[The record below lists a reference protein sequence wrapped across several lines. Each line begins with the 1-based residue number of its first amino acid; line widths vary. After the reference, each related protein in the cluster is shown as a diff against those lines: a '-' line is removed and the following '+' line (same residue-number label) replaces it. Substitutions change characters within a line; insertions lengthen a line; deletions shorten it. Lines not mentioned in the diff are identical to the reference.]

1 MISKEN
7 LQDLYSLS
15 PLQEG
20 MLFHAQLE
28 PGSTAYFEQIRL
40 RVSGPLST
48 EIFQQSWDILVQ
60 RHDALRTV
68 LLQKKDGKNLQAV
81 LRQVQSDLSF
91 MDLQNLPPAEQRTQ
105 LRAYA
110 SEDRGNPFELL
121 KHLLFRITLFRLQ
134 SDEHVLLF
142 SFHHILMDAWSGGVL
157 YTDLL
162 AIYHALAKQRR
173 LPPAPNF
180 QYSRYIRWLDQQD
193 REAGQRY
200 WKEYLDGYTEL
211 ATLSGV
217 KTAPELVP
225 DDAEQLE
232 QGLYQQV
239 LTLDTQ
245 ATAELQNLAVQL
257 RVTLHTLIQT
267 VWGLLLG
274 YYNATEDV
282 VFGSTVSG
290 RPTELR
296 GIEQAVGLFINTI
309 PVRIQIRKG
318 ETCSELIRRI
328 YEQTLASGPY
338 HHYPLAEIQS
348 ETVIQQNL
356 FDHLL
361 IFENTPSPEEVEE
374 AGTSRLCLSQ
384 ESFFEHT
391 HYQIVLAVF
400 PGAQLRFK
408 ITYACSSYSHQFIT
422 LVRKHYRELLC
433 RIADNPEIPCTALN
447 PLSTAEQEYLLD
459 TLNRTAQ
466 SLEQQ
471 TWLEGFAASVAKYP
485 DKTAVVFEKERLSYA
500 ELNSRA
506 NQLAHYILDS
516 DPEVGPDALI
526 GIYFDRSADM
536 LIALLAVMKTGSA
549 YVPLDPIYPQA
560 RLMHMINDATL
571 SLLLTHSS
579 QKSSLPA
586 SDIQTICIDQVAE
599 ALRECNRENPQYA
612 PQAHDPAYVIYT
624 SGSTGRPKGVMI
636 QHHALLNFLVS
647 MQQEPGLTCRDTL
660 LAVTTVSFDIAALE
674 LYLPLF
680 VGAQVV
686 IVPRRTTLDG
696 EQLASTLVEKK
707 ISVLQATPATWRLLL
722 QAGWDGNAGLKIL
735 VGGEALPKRLALELC
750 RRGASVWNLY
760 GPTESTVWSTIQQ
773 VKLKDATEEKSTE
786 SGEVVEQI
794 GSPILN
800 TRIYIVD
807 QQLRLLPP
815 GVAGELCIAGLGLS
829 SGYLNRPELTAERFV
844 EVEFFGKKERIYRT
858 GDLARWL
865 PNRNLEYLGRMDHQ
879 VKLRGFR
886 IELGE
891 IEAALT
897 KHKAVGEAVVVLREQ
912 EGNRSLAAYMTVPGR
927 RETNISTL
935 TVELRSFLKEDL
947 PDYMVPSSFTVLQKL
962 PLTPNGKI
970 DRKNLPAPDQSQSD
984 GDALL
989 STESE
994 RLLAGLYSDVLGID
1008 VSSASVHFFEAGGH
1022 SLLAARLA
1030 SRIRDSF
1037 DVEMPLR
1044 ILFEHQTVA
1053 GLSAWLDQQQRGG
1066 SLPPVEPQAE
1076 DAPLMLSFA
1085 QERLRFLSRLEGPS
1099 ATYNMP
1105 AAVRLRGK
1113 LCVESLRR
1121 TFFLLT
1127 ERHQCLRMYFPETE
1141 GTVEILP
1148 SYDPLVISD
1157 LAGLSGD
1164 EQVAVVRE
1172 RVQEHALRP
1181 FDLET
1186 GPLLSLELLVL
1197 GEEERVLLFNMHHII
1212 SDGWSMS
1219 ILLREWT
1226 EIYTALTE
1234 GRELELRSL
1243 PVRYSDH
1250 AAWQRRVLSEDIME
1264 QWLARWEE
1272 QLAGVPQL
1280 LELSTDHPRPA
1291 VQSYQGAHLESRI
1304 SSDLTGRLH
1313 GLGRAENS
1321 TLFMTLLAAFSILLH
1336 RYSGQDDIL
1345 IGSPTANRTLSQIE
1359 DLIGFFVNTLVLRTR
1374 FEEEMSFT
1382 GLLTQVR
1389 HTVLDAFAHQDLP
1402 FERLVERL
1410 APERSLSHSPLFQ
1423 VMFML
1428 QNNEEGEVQL
1438 PGLETELLEQEFPI
1452 AKFDLGLSAMEQD
1465 GELVL
1470 HWEYATDLF
1479 EKTTVRR
1486 MAEHFTVLLESLVE
1500 NPVQDIRKLSLLTA
1514 AEVEQ
1519 LIAWN
1524 DTAVEYPADK
1534 MLTDLFEEQV
1544 AKTPDNVAV
1553 VFEDKQ
1559 LTYRELNS
1567 RANRL
1572 AAVLIE
1578 HGVQRNTL
1586 VGICVERSPEM
1597 IISLWAVLK
1606 AGGAYIPLDPSYP
1619 KERLRGMI
1627 EDSAVQ
1633 FLLTLRDLREHLP
1646 FFSGTMIE
1654 LDAPGIYAGR
1664 SEANPARISK
1674 SNDLAYVIYTSGST
1688 GKPKGVQITH
1698 SSISHFVYMC
1708 GEELYEISSEDIVLQ
1723 FASFNFDASAEEIY
1737 PALTQGAT
1745 LVLRTPDMISTNKGF
1760 LRLCTAWKITILD
1773 LPTAFWQ
1780 QLIYEENIEKFW
1792 PDKVRL
1798 VIIGGEAAS
1807 QHSVELW
1814 NRRFAKQ
1821 ACLVNT
1827 YGPTEGTVVATS
1839 YKLNIA
1845 DTILPIGRPI
1855 PNTQAHILNADH
1867 QLNPIGIPGELCI
1880 AGVGLAQGYL
1890 NRPEL
1895 TEDKF
1900 VKIEIFGKTE
1910 RIYKTGDL
1918 ARWRSDGNLE
1928 YLGRID
1934 HQVKL
1939 RGFRI
1944 ELGEIESVLTQ
1955 HEAVRDAIVV
1965 LHERKGSKSL
1975 AAYLTSSGER
1985 TEQLVPNEMRKWLKD
2000 VLPNYMIPTHFIV
2013 LDMLPHTPNGKID
2026 RKALP
2031 EPKRQVTRSNQV
2043 LPRDTTELRLLE
2055 LWQTV
2060 LDVDSLGVDDNFF
2073 DAGGHS
2079 LLAVR
2084 LMSRIEQQFD
2094 VRLPMTSLFRYPDV
2108 ASLAEYLRRSAP
2120 DIDRSNLIPIWTQ
2133 GQGAPVYLLPGAMGS
2148 VLYLQ
2153 PLAAALGYDNPVYAL
2168 QTPGLNDTE
2177 CTPESIEAMA
2187 DYHIELLQSKGHRGP
2202 YYLIGHSAGGRV
2214 AFEMAYQ
2221 LEQKGENV
2229 ALLGILDTNAPNL
2242 EQTVPEA
2249 EDVPAAEDCDEFW
2262 LWFFIQ
2268 VFQEITGVDL
2278 HTQLEDL
2285 KALHDKELA
2294 YAHVLSLFQQYELLF
2309 VPETQIVELKR
2320 RIGVFRTAALA
2331 HLYYNLGEKRV
2342 DCPLSVFR
2350 AQDRFPITIG
2360 AQNAVLEAGKEQY
2373 AKVTGT
2379 HKLGWERYTSA
2390 GATEFFVPGNHFTMM
2405 TKSYVQ
2411 HLADALKPF
2420 LREAK

>member
-1 MISKEN
+1 MPQQDNIITKAN
-7 LQDLYSLS
+7 LQDLYALS

-28 PGSTAYFEQIRL
+28 PGSTAYFEQVRL

-48 EIFQQSWDILVQ
+48 EVFQQSWNILVQ
-60 RHDALRTV
+60 RHDVLRTV

-81 LRQVQSDLSF
+81 LRQVQSDVSF
-91 MDLQNLPPAEQRTQ
+91 MDLQDLPPAEQRAQ
-105 LRAYA
+105 LSAYA
-110 SEDRGNPFELL
+110 SEDRGNPFEVL

-134 SDEHVLLF
+134 PDEHVLLF
-142 SFHHILMDAWSGGVL
+142 SFHHILMDGWSGGVL

-162 AIYHALAKQRR
+162 AIYHALAEQQP
-173 LPPAPNF
+173 LPPAPTF

-193 REAGQRY
+193 QEAGQRY
-200 WKEYLDGYTEL
+200 WQEYLDGYTDL
-211 ATLSGV
+211 ATLSGI
-217 KTAPELVP
+217 KTAPGLVP

-239 LTLDTQ
+239 LTLDTET
-245 ATAELQNLAVQL
+245 TAQLQNLAVQL
-257 RVTLHTLIQT
+257 RVTLHTLIQA

-274 YYNATEDV
+274 YYNASEDV

-290 RPTELR
+290 RPAELR

-318 ETCSELIRRI
+318 ETCSQLIRRI
-328 YEQTLASGPY
+328 YEQTLAAGAY
-338 HHYPLAEIQS
+338 HHYPLAEIQA

-361 IFENTPSPEEVEE
+361 IFENTPSPEEVED

-391 HYQIVLAVF
+391 HYQLVLAVF
-400 PGAQLRFK
+400 PDARLRFK
-408 ITYACSSYSHQFIT
+408 ITYACSSYSHHFIT
-422 LVRKHYRELLC
+422 QISKHYRELLG
-433 RIADNPEIPCTALN
+433 RIADKPEIPCTALN

-485 DKTAVVFEKERLSYA
+485 AKTAVIFENEGLSYA

-506 NQLAHYILDS
+506 NQLAHYILDTGA
-516 DPEVGPDALI
+516 EVGPGALI

-560 RLMHMINDATL
+560 RLMHMINDASL

-579 QKSSLPA
+579 QQSNLPA
-586 SDIQTICIDQVAE
+586 SDIRTVCIDHVAQ
-599 ALRECNRENPQYA
+599 ALRECSRENPQCG
-612 PQAHDPAYVIYT
+612 PQAQDAAYVIYT
-624 SGSTGRPKGVMI
+624 SGSTGKPKGVMI
-636 QHHALLNFLVS
+636 QHQALLNFLVA
-647 MQQEPGLTCRDTL
+647 MQQEPGLTCQDIL
-660 LAVTTVSFDIAALE
+660 LAVTTISFDIAALE

-680 VGAQVV
+680 IGAQVV
-686 IVPRRTTLDG
+686 IASRSTTLDG

-707 ISVLQATPATWRLLL
+707 ISILQATPATWRLLL
-722 QAGWDGNAGLKIL
+722 QAGWAGNASLKIL
-735 VGGEALPKRLALELC
+735 VGGEALPRRLALELC
-750 RRGASVWNLY
+750 RRGVSVWNMY
-760 GPTESTVWSTIQQ
+760 GPTETTIWSTVQQ
-773 VKLKDATEEKSTE
+773 VKRKDTTEEQGTE
-786 SGEVVEQI
+786 GGEIVEQI
-794 GSPILN
+794 GFPILN

-844 EVEFFGKKERIYRT
+844 EVGFFGKKERIYRT

-865 PNRNLEYLGRMDHQ
+865 PNGNLEYLGRMDHQ

-897 KHKAVGEAVVVLREQ
+897 KHKAVGEAVVVLCEQ
-912 EGNRSLAAYMTVPGR
+912 EGNSALAAYITVLG

-935 TVELRSFLKEDL
+935 ELRAFLKQGL

-970 DRKNLPAPDQSQSD
+970 DRKNLPAPDQSRND
-984 GDALL
+984 GDALC
-989 STESE
+989 STESQ

-1008 VSSASVHFFEAGGH
+1008 VRSASAHFFEAGGH
-1022 SLLAARLA
+1022 SLLAARLT

-1044 ILFEHQTVA
+1044 ILFEHPTVA
-1053 GLSAWLDQQQRGG
+1053 DLSAWLDQQQRGEA
-1066 SLPPVEPQAE
+1066 LPPVEPQAE

-1085 QERLRFLSRLEGPS
+1085 QERLRFLARLEGSS

-1113 LCVESLRR
+1113 LRVESLRR
-1121 TFFLLT
+1121 TFVLLT

-1141 GTVEILP
+1141 GAVEILP
-1148 SYDPLVISD
+1148 PYDPLVVSD
-1157 LAGLSGD
+1157 LTDISGD
-1164 EQVAVVRE
+1164 EHVAAVQE
-1172 RVQEHALRP
+1172 RVQKHALRP

-1197 GEEERVLLFNMHHII
+1197 GEEEGVLLFNMHHII
-1212 SDGWSMS
+1212 SDGWSIN

-1226 EIYTALTE
+1226 EIYTALIE
-1234 GRELELRSL
+1234 GRELELRPL
-1243 PVRYSDH
+1243 PVQYSDY
-1250 AAWQRRVLSEDIME
+1250 AAWQRQVLSEESME
-1264 QWLARWEE
+1264 QQLAQWEE
-1272 QLAGVPQL
+1272 QLAGAPQL
-1280 LELSTDHPRPA
+1280 LELPTDHPRPA

-1304 SSDLTGRLH
+1304 SSDLTARLH

-1321 TLFMTLLAAFSILLH
+1321 TLFMTLLTAFSILLH
-1336 RYSGQDDIL
+1336 KYSGQDDIL
-1345 IGSPTANRTLSQIE
+1345 IGSPTANRTLSQLE
-1359 DLIGFFVNTLVLRTR
+1359 DLIGLFVNTLVLRAR
-1374 FEEEMSFT
+1374 FGQGISFT
-1382 GLLTQVR
+1382 DLLAQVR
-1389 HTVLDAFAHQDLP
+1389 RTVLDAFAHQDLP

-1428 QNNEEGEVQL
+1428 QNNEEGKVQL

-1452 AKFDLGLSAMEQD
+1452 AKFDLGLSALEQD
-1465 GELVL
+1465 GELIL

-1479 EKTTVRR
+1479 EKATVRR
-1486 MAEHFTVLLESLVE
+1486 MAEHFTVLLEALVE
-1500 NPVQDIRKLSLLTA
+1500 NPAQAIRTLSLLTP
-1514 AEVEQ
+1514 AEAEQ

-1524 DTAVEYPADK
+1524 DTALEYPADK
-1534 MLTDLFEEQV
+1534 TLVDLFEEQV

-1559 LTYRELNS
+1559 LTYCELNS

-1572 AAVLIE
+1572 AALLIE

-1606 AGGAYIPLDPSYP
+1606 AGGAYIPLDPGYP
-1619 KERLRGMI
+1619 KERLQGMI

-1633 FLLTLRDLREHLP
+1633 FLLTPGDLLEHLP
-1646 FFSGTMIE
+1646 FFPGTVIE

-1664 SEANPARISK
+1664 SEGNPARIG
-1674 SNDLAYVIYTSGST
+1674 NPDDLAYVIYTSGST
-1688 GKPKGVQITH
+1688 GKPKGVQVTH

-1708 GEELYEISSEDIVLQ
+1708 GEELYEISSEDVVLQ

-1745 LVLRTPDMISTNKGF
+1745 LVLRTPDMISTNKEF

-1780 QLIYEENIEKFW
+1780 QLIYEEDIENFW
-1792 PDKVRL
+1792 PDAVRL

-1807 QHSVELW
+1807 QQSVELW
-1814 NRRFAKQ
+1814 NRRLAKQ

-1839 YKLNIA
+1839 YQLNIA
-1845 DTILPIGRPI
+1845 DTMLPIGRPF
-1855 PNTQAHILNADH
+1855 PNTQVHILNADH
-1867 QLNPIGIPGELCI
+1867 QRNPIGIPGELCI

-1895 TEDKF
+1895 TGDKF
-1900 VKIEIFGKTE
+1900 VTVEIFGKTE
-1910 RIYKTGDL
+1910 RVYKTGDL
-1918 ARWRSDGNLE
+1918 ARWRSDGHLE

-1955 HEAVRDAIVV
+1955 HEAVRDAVVV
-1965 LHERKGSKSL
+1965 LYERKGSKSL
-1975 AAYLTSSGER
+1975 TAYLTSSGER
-1985 TEQLVPNEMRKWLKD
+1985 TEQLVPHEMRKWLKG

-2031 EPKRQVTRSNQV
+2031 EPKRQDTRSNQV

-2060 LDVDSLGVDDNFF
+2060 LDVDSLGVDNNFF

-2084 LMSRIEQQFD
+2084 LMGRIEQQFD
-2094 VRLPMTSLFRYPDV
+2094 LRLPMTSLFQYPDV

-2120 DIDRSNLIPIWTQ
+2120 DTDRSNLIPVRTQ

-2153 PLAAALGYDNPVYAL
+2153 PLAAALGHDNPVYAL

-2187 DYHIELLQSKGHRGP
+2187 AYHIELLHSKGHRGP

-2214 AFEMAYQ
+2214 AFEMACQ
-2221 LEQKGENV
+2221 LERKGENV
-2229 ALLGILDTNAPNL
+2229 ALLGVLDTNAPDP
-2242 EQTVPEA
+2242 EQT
-2249 EDVPAAEDCDEFW
+2249 VPAAEDCDEFW
-2262 LWFFIQ
+2262 LWFFVQ
-2268 VFQEITGVDL
+2268 VVQEMTGVDL

-2294 YAHVLSLFQQYELLF
+2294 YAHVLSLFQQHELLF

-2320 RIGVFRTAALA
+2320 RISVFRTAALA
-2331 HLYYNLGEKRV
+2331 HLYYNPEERKV
-2342 DCPLSVFR
+2342 DCPLLVFR
-2350 AQDRFPITIG
+2350 AQDRFPVTIG
-2360 AQNAVLEAGKEQY
+2360 ARNAVPEADKEQDG
-2373 AKVTGT
+2373 KVTGT

-2405 TKSYVQ
+2405 TKPYVQ

-2420 LREAK
+2420 LQVAGK